1 MVVLSASNQ
10 NLGKG
15 CEGGVKSIRGFW
27 LDNTVVEACVDWI
40 PGTWKITVPDDSDHI
55 DAINLNIVDYD
66 DTIDAVDDDDSITS
80 Q

>member
-10 NLGKG
+10 DLGKG

-40 PGTWKITVPDDSDHI
+40 PGTWKITYQMTQI
-55 DAINLNIVDYD
+55 ILMLTGILL
-66 DTIDAVDDDDSITS
+66 ITMILLMRLMMMTL
-80 Q
+80 

>member
-10 NLGKG
+10 DLGKG

-40 PGTWKITVPDDSDHI
+40 PGSWKITYQMTQMI
-55 DAINLNIVDYD
+55 LLMRLMMM
-66 DTIDAVDDDDSITS
+66 TL
-80 Q
+80 